1 MTHGVRGP
9 VVTVTAAVMLLVAT
23 ACGRQEIT
31 SYSVP
36 KEETGPPPPAADP
49 HRGSAPSAPQ
59 LRWEVP
65 AGWEEQA
72 AGGMRLARFRAPGA
86 QKSAADVAVVSL
98 PGVAGREVDVV
109 NIYRDRLRLPPL
121 DESVLAAMAKPVAV
135 GAGQGRLFDMAGEA
149 DGTNAQPRMLVA
161 ELVHSGSSWYF
172 TMTGD
177 ATVVGEQKPAFLE
190 FLKSV
195 AY

>member
-36 KEETGPPPPAADP
+36 KEETGPPPPAAAP

-72 AGGMRLARFRAPGA
+72 AGGHEHSGDAELLVPG
-86 QKSAADVAVVSL
+86 
-98 PGVAGREVDVV
+98 
-109 NIYRDRLRLPPL
+109 
-121 DESVLAAMAKPVAV
+121 
-135 GAGQGRLFDMAGEA
+135 GRLVREARDLVGLERLGETA
-149 DGTNAQPRMLVA
+149 DILDP
-161 ELVHSGSSWYF
+161 F
-172 TMTGD
+172 
-177 ATVVGEQKPAFLE
+177 
-190 FLKSV
+190 
-195 AY
+195 

>member
-9 VVTVTAAVMLLVAT
+9 VVIAAAAVLLLVAT

-31 SYSVP
+31 SYSIP
-36 KEETGPPPPAADP
+36 KETPVPTPAAADP
-49 HRGSAPSAPQ
+49 HGGSAPPAPQ

-98 PGVAGREVDVV
+98 PGVTGREVEVV
-109 NIYRDRLRLPPL
+109 NIYRDRLRLPAV
-121 DESVLAAMAKPVAV
+121 DESALAAMAKPVAI

-149 DGTNAQPRMLVA
+149 DGTNAQPRMLIA

-172 TMTGD
+172 TMTGE
-177 ATVVGEQKPAFLE
+177 ATVVEEQKPAFLE